1 MGGMIKRIELVN
13 FMSHE
18 HTVIEPAPG
27 LTVLIGPNNCG
38 KSAVVAALQILCTNE
53 KSTYVM
59 RHDEKQCS
67 VVIETDDGHSIEWRR
82 KTSPSYLI
90 DGRPFDRIKGDLP
103 PELHQALRLPRVET
117 SAKPLDIHFGSQK
130 TPIFLLD
137 ASGNVAAQFFAT
149 SSDALKLIAMQ
160 RRHKE
165 QLAERQREKTR
176 LEAEAKR
183 VNGELALLEPV
194 VGLDQQLEASEKA
207 YSELQKAVEHLA
219 NARRAS
225 EQLQEQAFNEAHW
238 HDAFGVLSPLTPPPP
253 LEPEAPLADA
263 IAALEQAQTALSL
276 ADARS
281 HSLIALSLPPLLA
294 DERGLKASIEALRR
308 QTRHADRTSAEHS
321 TLALLP
327 GPPALDKPER
337 LEQLLAQFAGA
348 QRTETRATAAHAA
361 LVRVAPPPALISS
374 AELQGT
380 LAKLEEI
387 AATLLAWEQEAA
399 AAQYAHAAAAN
410 AIREAVAGETCP
422 TCGGPLDPDR
432 VLARAAAGL
441 GGHTHA

>member
-38 KSAVVAALQILCTNE
+38 KSAVVAALQILCTND

-82 KTSPSYLI
+82 KTSPSYVI
-90 DGRPFDRIKGDLP
+90 DGKPFDRIKGELP

-137 ASGNVAAQFFAT
+137 ASGNVAAQFFAA

-176 LEAEAKR
+176 LEAEAKK

-194 VGLDQQLEASEKA
+194 VGLDQQLELSEQA
-207 YSELQKAVEHLA
+207 YAELQQAEEYLA
-219 NARRAS
+219 GARRAS
-225 EQLQEQAFNEAHW
+225 EQLQERTFNEAHW
-238 HDAFGVLSPLTPPPP
+238 QAAFGVLAPLTPPPP
-253 LEPEAPLADA
+253 LEPEAPLAETL
-263 IAALEQAQTALSL
+263 AALVQAESSLSL
-276 ADARS
+276 AEARS
-281 HSLIALSLPPLLA
+281 HSLGALTSPPILA
-294 DERGLKASIEALRR
+294 DERGLAAVIEALQR
-308 QTRHADRTSAEHS
+308 QTRQADRTSAEHR

-327 GPPALDKPER
+327 SPPALDKTER
-337 LEQLLAQFAGA
+337 LEQLLTQLAGA
-348 QRTETRATAAHAA
+348 QRTETRATAADAA
-361 LVRVAPPPALISS
+361 LVRVAPPPKLISPD
-374 AELQGT
+374 ELQAT
-380 LAKLEEI
+380 LARLQEI
-387 AATLLAWEQEAA
+387 TATLLAWEQETT
-399 AAQYAHAAAAN
+399 AAQAAHAAAAS
-410 AIREAVAGETCP
+410 ALREAVAGEACP

-432 VLARAAAGL
+432 VLARAAAGT
-441 GGHTHA
+441 GGHAHG